1 MRRRASLAAVVLALL
16 CSGPSATGQHAIGRA
31 VAASGAR
38 EPSVA
43 EFVARAREGTA
54 RFRDQQAAIDAGF
67 RRVGVDFP
75 AMGEHWVSLHRVMA
89 DSFDP
94 ATPSVLTYVRVGG
107 VPTLVGVAY
116 TALLEPGESPPPFA
130 AARGFW
136 HEHNGTV
143 VEESFPLGGHAP
155 PPEPGQAHLAIL
167 HTWVWIENPAGVF
180 TTDNW
185 SLPYLRAGIPTP
197 RDATAEL
204 PGALSLGTGGVD
216 YYLLAA
222 GNAARLTEAEMM
234 NAERLLRAEAE
245 RSTATV
251 DRVRA
256 RHVLDPA
263 DARELV
269 ERWRALWDAVAGVAP
284 DRAASL
290 RALAL
295 SDDHR
300 H

>member
-1 MRRRASLAAVVLALL
+1 
-16 CSGPSATGQHAIGRA
+16 
-31 VAASGAR
+31 
-38 EPSVA
+38 
-43 EFVARAREGTA
+43 
-54 RFRDQQAAIDAGF
+54 
-67 RRVGVDFP
+67 
-75 AMGEHWVSLHRVMA
+75 
-89 DSFDP
+89 
-94 ATPSVLTYVRVGG
+94 
-107 VPTLVGVAY
+107 
-116 TALLEPGESPPPFA
+116 
-130 AARGFW
+130 
-136 HEHNGTV
+136 
-143 VEESFPLGGHAP
+143 
-155 PPEPGQAHLAIL
+155 
-167 HTWVWIENPAGVF
+167 VWIENPAGVF

-185 SLPYLRAGIPTP
+185 SLPYRRAGIPTP

-204 PGALSLGTGGVD
+204 AGALSLGTGGVD

-251 DRVRA
+251 DRARA
-256 RHVLDPA
+256 RHALDPA

-295 SDDHR
+295 SGDHR